1 MDDRVWPRSTG
12 SPLIFCDSCDWSSA
26 SFSRV
31 RQLRGLL
38 FRFGC
43 PSRRE
48 NDSNAAGPVWK
59 LRCSGRGT
67 VFFSEFRVSRAAGAG
82 NCKVVVDGSK
92 KKLVDV
98 KLVLRIGLLNLVLVG
113 ILIYLFTWQV
123 PVQQKEKYSNSKFVI
138 SRSSEFLRKLQ
149 YLLRLQNS
157 VHS

>member
-1 MDDRVWPRSTG
+1 M
-12 SPLIFCDSCDWSSA
+12 
-26 SFSRV
+26 
-31 RQLRGLL
+31 
-38 FRFGC
+38 
-43 PSRRE
+43 
-48 NDSNAAGPVWK
+48 
-59 LRCSGRGT
+59 
-67 VFFSEFRVSRAAGAG
+67 
-82 NCKVVVDGSK
+82 VVDGSK